1 MSDAPDPS
9 FAPTQLAAR
18 AAYLLR
24 GNDLGVMT
32 TAAPLLYPHMWSWDA
47 AFVAIGLAPLSVE
60 RAVVELD
67 TLLSAQWSNG
77 MIPHIVFANGVDG
90 YFPGPARWATSALA
104 VNAPRT
110 RHTSG
115 ITQPPVH
122 AIAVQRILDHA
133 RSRGRSTRAVAEAFL
148 DRRWDDLVRWHRW
161 LAEARDQNA
170 HGRVTLYH
178 GWESGMDNS
187 PRWDVA
193 YANVIPGA
201 VPEYQRE
208 DNAIVTDASQRPS
221 DVEYD
226 RYLWLVEEMKSARYD
241 DDLLP
246 KVMSFAVEDV
256 FVSAILSVACT
267 VLAEIGEDYK
277 RPHADVR
284 DLYAWAERFRS
295 GRRRNHRRKNRRGKG
310 FRRSGGASRIATE
323 TVAQFAPLLCG
334 GLPHDKERA
343 LLRLLEGPR
352 FCGHPDLKY
361 ALIPSTSPVSRDFRS
376 REYWRGP
383 VWPVM
388 TWLFSWAS
396 RAAAGPSGPRCCA
409 AKVCVRPATVLSPN
423 TTNRSPAN
431 RSAACSSHGP
441 PQPSSTG
448 WASRRRGRF
457 LVGQPLQR
465 PQRLGQRLEVVVAEL
480 AEHRGQRGAPGGQRL
495 AVLDEAAGCDVDEH
509 GAQIGWVARAL
520 HQAELLQPADRHR
533 RGGGADPFV
542 GGQIGHPDRAPV
554 QQGHQDRQLGQGEV
568 AWRCRGLASPRRR
581 TENSLDSDALQPLR
595 QLGDLRLRSP
605 P

>member
-1 MSDAPDPS
+1 MPVTLPTAIIEQMAPDPS

-47 AFVAIGLAPLSVE
+47 AFVSIGLAPLSVE

-67 TLLSAQWSNG
+67 TLLSAQWANG

-104 VNAPRT
+104 ANAPRS

-148 DRRWDDLVRWHRW
+148 DRRWDDLVNWHRW
-161 LAEARDQNA
+161 LAEARDQNG
-170 HGRVTLYH
+170 HGRVTVYH

-187 PRWDVA
+187 PRWDAA
-193 YANVIPGA
+193 YANVIPGT

-221 DVEYD
+221 DTEYD

-241 DDLLP
+241 DELLP

-256 FVSAILSVACT
+256 FVSAILSVACS

-284 DLYAWAERFRS
+284 DLYAWADRFRAGVVEMTDERTGAARDYDVRA
-295 GRRRNHRRKNRRGKG
+295 GRV
-310 FRRSGGASRIATE
+310 IATE

-334 GLPHDKERA
+334 GLPHDKERT
-343 LLRLLEGPR
+343 LLKLLEGPR

-388 TWLFSWAS
+388 TWLFSWAFA
-396 RAAAGPSGPRCCA
+396 RR
-409 AKVCVRPATVLSPN
+409 
-423 TTNRSPAN
+423 
-431 RSAACSSHGP
+431 
-441 PQPSSTG
+441 G
-448 WASRRRGRF
+448 WAERSLMLRREGLRQASDGTF
-457 LVGQPLQR
+457 AEYYEPFTGEPLGSMQ
-465 PQRLGQRLEVVVAEL
+465 QSWTA
-480 AEHRGQRGAPGGQRL
+480 A
-495 AVLDEAAGCDVDEH
+495 AVLD
-509 GAQIGWVARAL
+509 W
-520 HQAELLQPADRHR
+520 
-533 RGGGADPFV
+533 
-542 GGQIGHPDRAPV
+542 
-554 QQGHQDRQLGQGEV
+554 LG
-568 AWRCRGLASPRRR
+568 
-581 TENSLDSDALQPLR
+581 
-595 QLGDLRLRSP
+595 
-605 P
+605 

>member
-1 MSDAPDPS
+1 MTDGTDPS

-47 AFVAIGLAPLSVE
+47 AFVSIGLAPLSVE

-67 TLLSAQWSNG
+67 TLLSAQWRNG

-104 VNAPRT
+104 VNAPRN

-133 RSRGRSTRAVAEAFL
+133 RTRGRSTRAVAEAFL

-161 LAEARDQNA
+161 LADARDQKS

-187 PRWDVA
+187 PRWDSA
-193 YANVIPGA
+193 YANVVPGT

-226 RYLWLVEEMKSARYD
+226 RYLWLLEEMKSARYD
-241 DDLLP
+241 DELLP

-277 RPHADVR
+277 RPQ
-284 DLYAWAERFRS
+284 
-295 GRRRNHRRKNRRGKG
+295 RRRPRSVRVGRAVPAGRHRDDRRKNRCGKG
-310 FRRSGGASRIATE
+310 LRRPGRAGGSPPRRSRSSR
-323 TVAQFAPLLCG
+323 
-334 GLPHDKERA
+334 
-343 LLRLLEGPR
+343 
-352 FCGHPDLKY
+352 
-361 ALIPSTSPVSRDFRS
+361 
-376 REYWRGP
+376 
-383 VWPVM
+383 
-388 TWLFSWAS
+388 
-396 RAAAGPSGPRCCA
+396 RCCA
-409 AKVCVRPATVLSPN
+409 AACR
-423 TTNRSPAN
+423 TTRSGRCCGCWRA
-431 RSAACSSHGP
+431 RGSAG
-441 PQPSSTG
+441 
-448 WASRRRGRF
+448 
-457 LVGQPLQR
+457 
-465 PQRLGQRLEVVVAEL
+465 
-480 AEHRGQRGAPGGQRL
+480 
-495 AVLDEAAGCDVDEH
+495 
-509 GAQIGWVARAL
+509 I
-520 HQAELLQPADRHR
+520 
-533 RGGGADPFV
+533 
-542 GGQIGHPDRAPV
+542 
-554 QQGHQDRQLGQGEV
+554 
-568 AWRCRGLASPRRR
+568 R
-581 TENSLDSDALQPLR
+581 T
-595 QLGDLRLRSP
+595 
-605 P
+605 

>member
-1 MSDAPDPS
+1 MPVTLPTAIIEQMAPDPS

-47 AFVAIGLAPLSVE
+47 AFVSIGLAPLSVE

-67 TLLSAQWSNG
+67 TLLSAQWANG

-104 VNAPRT
+104 ANAPRS

-161 LAEARDQNA
+161 LAEARDQKG
-170 HGRVTLYH
+170 HGRVTVYH

-187 PRWDVA
+187 PRWDAA
-193 YANVIPGA
+193 YANVIPGT

-221 DVEYD
+221 DTEYD
-226 RYLWLVEEMKSARYD
+226 RYLWLVEEMKSAHYD
-241 DDLLP
+241 DELLP

-284 DLYAWAERFRS
+284 DLYAWAERFRAGVIEMTDERTGAARDYDVRA
-295 GRRRNHRRKNRRGKG
+295 GRGDRHRNRR
-310 FRRSGGASRIATE
+310 A
-323 TVAQFAPLLCG
+323 V
-334 GLPHDKERA
+334 
-343 LLRLLEGPR
+343 
-352 FCGHPDLKY
+352 
-361 ALIPSTSPVSRDFRS
+361 
-376 REYWRGP
+376 
-383 VWPVM
+383 
-388 TWLFSWAS
+388 
-396 RAAAGPSGPRCCA
+396 RAAAVR
-409 AKVCVRPATVLSPN
+409 RPAARQGAHAAEAVGGPAVLRAPRPEVRVDPVDV
-423 TTNRSPAN
+423 TGVTRLPVA
-431 RSAACSSHGP
+431 G
-441 PQPSSTG
+441 STG
-448 WASRRRGRF
+448 VDRSGR
-457 LVGQPLQR
+457 
-465 PQRLGQRLEVVVAEL
+465 
-480 AEHRGQRGAPGGQRL
+480 
-495 AVLDEAAGCDVDEH
+495 
-509 GAQIGWVARAL
+509 
-520 HQAELLQPADRHR
+520 
-533 RGGGADPFV
+533 
-542 GGQIGHPDRAPV
+542 
-554 QQGHQDRQLGQGEV
+554 
-568 AWRCRGLASPRRR
+568 
-581 TENSLDSDALQPLR
+581 
-595 QLGDLRLRSP
+595 
-605 P
+605 

>member
-1 MSDAPDPS
+1 MVGMPPDPS

-67 TLLSAQWSNG
+67 TLLSAQWRNG

-104 VNAPRT
+104 ANAPRI

-133 RSRGRSTRAVAEAFL
+133 RSRGRSTRAVAASFL
-148 DRRWDDLVRWHRW
+148 DRRWADLVRWHRW
-161 LAEARDQNA
+161 LAESRDQD
-170 HGRVTLYH
+170 GRGRITLYH

-187 PRWDVA
+187 PRWDSA
-193 YANVIPGA
+193 YANVVPGA

-208 DNAIVTDASQRPS
+208 DNAIITDATQRPS
-221 DVEYD
+221 DLEYD
-226 RYLWLVEEMKSARYD
+226 RYLWLLEEMKSVRYD

-256 FVSAILSVACT
+256 FVSAVFSVACQ

-284 DLYAWAERFRS
+284 DLYSWAERFRS
-295 GRRRNHRRKNRRGKG
+295 GVVETTDE
-310 FRRSGGASRIATE
+310 RSGAARDYDVRAKKWVATE

-334 GLPHDKERA
+334 GLPHDRERA

-352 FCGHPDLKY
+352 FCGHPDLRY

-388 TWLFSWAS
+388 TWLFSWCFA
-396 RAAAGPSGPRCCA
+396 RR
-409 AKVCVRPATVLSPN
+409 
-423 TTNRSPAN
+423 
-431 RSAACSSHGP
+431 
-441 PQPSSTG
+441 G
-448 WASRRRGRF
+448 WAERASTLRREGLRQASDGTF
-457 LVGQPLQR
+457 AEYYEPFTGEPLGSMQ
-465 PQRLGQRLEVVVAEL
+465 QSWTA
-480 AEHRGQRGAPGGQRL
+480 A
-495 AVLDEAAGCDVDEH
+495 AVLD
-509 GAQIGWVARAL
+509 W
-520 HQAELLQPADRHR
+520 
-533 RGGGADPFV
+533 
-542 GGQIGHPDRAPV
+542 
-554 QQGHQDRQLGQGEV
+554 LG
-568 AWRCRGLASPRRR
+568 
-581 TENSLDSDALQPLR
+581 
-595 QLGDLRLRSP
+595 
-605 P
+605 